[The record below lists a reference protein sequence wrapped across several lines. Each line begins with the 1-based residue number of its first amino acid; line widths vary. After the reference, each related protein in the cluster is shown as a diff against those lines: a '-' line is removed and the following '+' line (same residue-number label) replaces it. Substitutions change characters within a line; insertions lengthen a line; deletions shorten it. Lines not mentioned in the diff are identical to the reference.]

1 MNPVWWL
8 AAWAGSA
15 FVSCGVVGWVSYWA
29 GFDRG
34 ADDEQGR
41 HRAGRERSSEVR
53 SPLGM
58 VAGRLAIEPPLPGHP
73 EEAGRI
79 LEWAASGFPVA
90 WDGVPQASGPAEYA
104 LLTGRYVMRPD
115 PNAGLLA
122 ALADLDAVV
131 AEARELERQWAP

>member
-8 AAWAGSA
+8 AAWAGSTV
-15 FVSCGVVGWVSYWA
+15 VSNGVIGWVSYWA

-41 HRAGRERSSEVR
+41 HRAKVSGVHPAGKGRPV
-53 SPLGM
+53 
-58 VAGRLAIEPPLPGHP
+58 RLAIEPPP
-73 EEAGRI
+73 ELVRLAERA
-79 LEWAASGFPVA
+79 LSPFPAV
-90 WDGVPQASGPAEYA
+90 SGPAEYE
-104 LLTGRYVMRPD
+104 LLTRRPD

-131 AEARELERQWAP
+131 AEARELERQWAGLGREAQ

>member
-1 MNPVWWL
+1 VNPVWWL
-8 AAWAGSA
+8 AAWAGST

-41 HRAGRERSSEVR
+41 HRAKVSGVH
-53 SPLGM
+53 PAGKKLPGA
-58 VAGRLAIEPPLPGHP
+58 VAGRLAIEPPPFTVTATEGLT
-73 EEAGRI
+73 
-79 LEWAASGFPVA
+79 
-90 WDGVPQASGPAEYA
+90 GPAEYA
-104 LLTGRYVMRPD
+104 LLTGRYVLRPD

-131 AEARELERQWAP
+131 AEARELERQWAGLGREAR